1 MKKFSKL
8 LVIALMFI
16 LTLSLT
22 ACKKEADYKD
32 YIGYQFS
39 GKDPWG
45 NELAVTVRT
54 IENDKIT
61 WTFTD
66 VVGEGESSLTL
77 YNELSTEFK
86 DGETSFNAK
95 GSADDNNTYDYTGT
109 LTLKDGKLLVKFEKG
124 SVTTNSTEGG
134 SSAYQAEALEES
146 ARTITLTKVVDNS

>member
-1 MKKFSKL
+1 MKKISKL
-8 LVIALMFI
+8 LVIALVFF

-32 YIGYQFS
+32 YVGYQFS

-77 YNELSTEFK
+77 YNELSTDLK
-86 DGETSFNAK
+86 DNATSFNAK
-95 GSADDNNTYDYTGT
+95 GNADDTNTYDYTGT
-109 LTLKDGKLLVKFEKG
+109 LTLKDGKLLVKF
-124 SVTTNSTEGG
+124 
-134 SSAYQAEALEES
+134 
-146 ARTITLTKVVDNS
+146 